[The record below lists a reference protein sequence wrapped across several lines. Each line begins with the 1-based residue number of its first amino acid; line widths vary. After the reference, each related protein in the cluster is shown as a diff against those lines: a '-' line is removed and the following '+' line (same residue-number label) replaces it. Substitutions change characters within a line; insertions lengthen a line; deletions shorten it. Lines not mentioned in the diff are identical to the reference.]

1 MVGSWLPKIVERN
14 GLLTSPPTLQ
24 LSFPITLTSTIF
36 STRENIIP
44 FIPTNFVSFVIM
56 SLVFGGLGVSIYAFQ
71 EDQYWNWQVLVE
83 AARHVF
89 LAAKMGEGRLKTLPL
104 HKEESIGSPT
114 SRIRQDVEDR
124 ASQVRPI
131 PLSSCGH
138 GARPD
143 FEDRRSQ
150 DQAPPSSACNP
161 VQQLSKPHPVR
172 FPRQTRTNGPAQGSR
187 RRDQVHSS
195 SACNPV
201 SKPRP
206 VYFPRRTRTNGPEQ
220 GSRGQDQAHPSSAC
234 NPVQQLS
241 EPRPVYFPR

>member
-1 MVGSWLPKIVERN
+1 VGNSQRKLAQQNKALSVILMVGSWLPKIVERN

-83 AARHVF
+83 TARHCF
-89 LAAKMGEGRLKTLPL
+89 LAAKMEGRLKMLPL
-104 HKEESIGSPT
+104 RKEESMGSPT

-131 PLSSCGH
+131 PLSSCDH
-138 GARPD
+138 RARPD
-143 FEDRRSQ
+143 FEDRRGQ
-150 DQAPPSSACNP
+150 DQAP
-161 VQQLSKPHPVR
+161 
-172 FPRQTRTNGPAQGSR
+172 
-187 RRDQVHSS
+187 
-195 SACNPV
+195 
-201 SKPRP
+201 
-206 VYFPRRTRTNGPEQ
+206 
-220 GSRGQDQAHPSSAC
+220 PSSAC

-241 EPRPVYFPR
+241 EPRPVYFPRRTRTNGLEQGSE